1 MDFKRTG
8 LRSSTMLISPWVK
21 KASVINEP
29 TKHADDGFDATAG
42 PAPQWDHTSMLATAK
57 NLFGLPGFLTKRDA
71 WAGSFE
77 ELLLDTPRTDAPLRM
92 PTPPPV
98 AQPWGPPHSYEA
110 PHSYKGQPIS
120 MRRLAEMDVLAGTA
134 GPVPQH
140 CSASSASGGDTCL
153 GPNAVTAKQRRLIE
167 VYSRLTQTPVPD
179 LSAMDHDQ
187 AAAWS
192 TARYN
197 EVLNQH

>member
-1 MDFKRTG
+1 
-8 LRSSTMLISPWVK
+8 
-21 KASVINEP
+21 
-29 TKHADDGFDATAG
+29 
-42 PAPQWDHTSMLATAK
+42 MLATAK

-77 ELLLDTPRTDAPLRM
+77 ELLLDSPRTDAPLQL

-98 AQPWGPPHSYEA
+98 AQPWGPPHVYQA
-110 PHSYKGQPIS
+110 PTHAHGQPIS

-140 CSASSASGGDTCL
+140 CSASTAGDEEACR
-153 GPNAVTAKQRRLIE
+153 GPNAVTAKQKRLIDF
-167 VYSRLTQTPVPD
+167 YGKMTQTPAPD
-179 LSAMDHDQ
+179 LSAMNHAQ

-197 EVLNQH
+197 ELLSQQ